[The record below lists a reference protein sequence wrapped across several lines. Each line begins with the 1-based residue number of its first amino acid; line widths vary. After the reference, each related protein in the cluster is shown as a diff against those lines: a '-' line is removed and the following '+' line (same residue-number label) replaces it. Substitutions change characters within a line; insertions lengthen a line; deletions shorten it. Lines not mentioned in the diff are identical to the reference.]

1 MSIQNTQED
10 ALEVLLIQS
19 CLHIY

>member
-10 ALEVLLIQS
+10 ALDVLLIQS